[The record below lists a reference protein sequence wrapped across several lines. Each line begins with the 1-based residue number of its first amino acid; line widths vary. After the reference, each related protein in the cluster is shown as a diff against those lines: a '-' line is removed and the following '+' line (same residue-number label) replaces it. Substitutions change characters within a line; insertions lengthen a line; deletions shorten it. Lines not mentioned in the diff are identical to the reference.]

1 MELLTDE
8 IPSEIGRI
16 VIVAHE
22 ARLLSLD
29 YHDCDERMMALL
41 AARFGESVALRSSP
55 NPFGLSDR
63 IRAYLAGDLAAID
76 AVPVET
82 GGTPFQR
89 QVWAALRRIP
99 TGTTISYAE
108 LAREVGR
115 PTATRAVGMING
127 RNPVAIVVPCHRVI
141 GKDSSLTGYAG
152 GLHRKRWLLRHEGVA
167 VAEDG
172 GIAAQRRLRR
182 DGGSAGLQADLP
194 LLGAAAQE
202 AAQ

>member
-8 IPSEIGRI
+8 IPSELGKI

-22 ARLLSLD
+22 QRLLSLD
-29 YHDCDERMMALL
+29 YHDYDDRMLALL
-41 AARFGESVALRSSP
+41 AARYGGTVALRPAP

-63 IRAYLAGDLAAID
+63 LRAYLAGDLAAVEAI
-76 AVPVET
+76 PVET

-99 TGTTISYAE
+99 AGTTISYAD

-167 VAEDG
+167 VGEDRTAVKRRRTG
-172 GIAAQRRLRR
+172 AQ
-182 DGGSAGLQADLP
+182 LQTSLP
-194 LLGAAAQE
+194 FDAVQE

>member
-8 IPSEIGRI
+8 IPSELGKI

-22 ARLLSLD
+22 ERLVSLD
-29 YHDCDERMMALL
+29 YHDYDERMLALL
-41 AARFGESVALRSSP
+41 ATRFGGSIALRPSP
-55 NPFGLSDR
+55 NPFGLTDR
-63 IRAYLAGDLAAID
+63 LRAYLAGDLAAIEPI
-76 AVPVET
+76 PVET

-99 TGTTISYAE
+99 TGTTISYAD

-115 PTATRAVGMING
+115 PTAMRAVGMING

-152 GLHRKRWLLRHEGVA
+152 GLHRKQWLLRHEGVA
-167 VAEDG
+167 IVGNGTAVE
-172 GIAAQRRLRR
+172 RRRT
-182 DGGSAGLQADLP
+182 
-194 LLGAAAQE
+194 GAAAFQASLPFDAVRGE
-202 AAQ
+202 AVQ